1 MCPACLVSAALII
14 SSVMSAGG
22 LAALVAIE
30 RGAKNSARKSLQ
42 NPIPKEE
49 SWEK

>member
-1 MCPACLVSAALII
+1 MCPACLLSTALII
-14 SSVMSAGG
+14 SSVISAGG
-22 LAALVAIE
+22 LTALAVIE